1 MGIHAKDL
9 LNDLKWHRQA
19 LDRALVHYVHRG
31 APGDEMAV
39 PGSDIVALGNSFF
52 TLRREGPGSASIP
65 YHRILRVELDGE
77 VVWERRPPAG
87 PGG

>member
-9 LNDLKWHRQA
+9 LNDLKWHRHA

-31 APGDEMAV
+31 APGDEAV
-39 PGSDIVALGNSFF
+39 VEGAQILDLGNSFF

-65 YHRILRVELDGE
+65 YHRVLRVELDGALI
-77 VVWERRPPAG
+77 WERRTPPA
-87 PGG
+87 